1 MAFFPAAGKRRAHE
15 KQNPLPSPPG
25 LADVRRSPMSPP
37 ATQPTPASSEAPA
50 AAVPPVPSAAPAGG
64 SLFNR
69 RTFDLLSRGPFARY
83 IAGDSISMV
92 GLWMQTFAQGWVM
105 TGLTSSALWLGT
117 VTFASSVPMLALSMY
132 GGSVADRH
140 DKRRII
146 IVAQSVQVILAA
158 AVGWLV
164 MTHQIHIW
172 HLITASFL
180 LGITAAF
187 EMPATNALVPELVDK
202 EHISTAIAVD
212 RSVFHGSRLIGPA
225 VAGWLIG
232 ILGQASA
239 FYANA
244 LSFLPSIAAIA
255 SIQPRPRGSDEEEE
269 QRTSGMKAGIVYVRQ
284 DKPTL
289 AMLGL
294 MTANALWIFPFLGVM
309 MPLYARDVIHLD
321 STHTGWLMAV
331 SGAGAVVASACIL
344 LVPRP
349 HRLPWMVAG
358 TAVIA
363 VSMSGLALAQN
374 FWVAIASL
382 AALGAGTSFNYG
394 LANTTIQERAPGPLR
409 GRVSALA
416 MLSFV
421 GVMPF
426 TSLVVTALA
435 DRIGL
440 RTAMLAGGAGYA
452 LSSLLIFGGPG
463 RRMNDLP
470 PALTAAVPMQA

>member
-1 MAFFPAAGKRRAHE
+1 MSQPAA
-15 KQNPLPSPPG
+15 QP
-25 LADVRRSPMSPP
+25 PP
-37 ATQPTPASSEAPA
+37 ASTAAPA
-50 AAVPPVPSAAPAGG
+50 APVPPVPNAAPAGG
-64 SLFNR
+64 GLFNR
-69 RTFDLLSRGPFARY
+69 RTLALLSRGPFARY
-83 IAGDSISMV
+83 VAGDSISMV

-132 GGSVADRH
+132 GGTVADRY

-146 IVAQSVQVILAA
+146 IVSQTVQIILAV

-164 MTHQIHIW
+164 MTHRIHIW
-172 HLITASFL
+172 HLITAAFL
-180 LGITAAF
+180 LGISSAF
-187 EMPATNALVPELVDK
+187 EMPATSALVPELVDK
-202 EHISTAIAVD
+202 DNISTAIAVD
-212 RSVFHGSRLIGPA
+212 RSVFHGSRLLGPA
-225 VAGWLIG
+225 LGGWLIG

-255 SIQPRPRGSDEEEE
+255 SIQPRPRGTDEEEE
-269 QRTSGMKAGIVYVRQ
+269 QRTSGMKAGIDYVRR

-289 AMLGL
+289 AMLGM
-294 MTANALWIFPFLGVM
+294 MTANALWIFPFLGVT
-309 MPLYARDVIHLD
+309 MPLYARDIIHLD
-321 STHTGWLMAV
+321 SSHAGSLMAV

-344 LVPRP
+344 LVPRT
-349 HRLPWMVAG
+349 HRLAWMIVG
-358 TAVIA
+358 TVVITLA
-363 VSMSGLALAQN
+363 MSGLALAQG
-374 FWVAIASL
+374 FWMAVASL
-382 AALGAGTSFNYG
+382 AILGAGTSFNYG

-426 TSLVVTALA
+426 TSLAVTAVA

-440 RTAMLAGGAGYA
+440 RTAMLAGGMGYA
-452 LSSLLIFGGPG
+452 LCSLFIFGGPG
-463 RRMNDLP
+463 RRMDDLP
-470 PALTAAVPMQA
+470 AAEIAAVPMQA